1 MVGIYG
7 ERDLQGRHK
16 LNGLIEDKNM
26 KYIIQVSVLL
36 TNRLEIEAETSEEAI
51 QKVKN
56 KYYDGDI
63 VLEADDYVDGSVQ
76 FLSLI
81 HI

>member
-7 ERDLQGRHK
+7 ERDLQERHK
-16 LNGLIEDKNM
+16 LNGLIEGKNM
-26 KYIIQVSVLL
+26 KYIIQVSELL
-36 TNRLEIEAETSEEAI
+36 ASRLEIKAETSEEAI
-51 QKVKN
+51 QKVKD

-76 FLSLI
+76 FEVVNEI
-81 HI
+81 